1 MYWSQIMKCICLKL
15 QNVFVSSQIAMGF
28 SRRGRDRRRTEVS
41 IKPPAGQS
49 VASRQSVGRR
59 QAARWWV
66 HTSRQSEKSFEKTQ
80 WRIKPSAKGKPQ
92 SPGWWLHFEMRDGAS
107 WEFWNLKKE
116 KTLQKIRIQ
125 GDVCHL
131 TTFQNKEWSLKTWS
145 QICDCKMA
153 GVNPNLILEAE
164 EVSLGADGPS
174 LSSPSATGTN
184 WDTEELMLVDSVDYS
199 SQNVAVLSI
208 LLALALIAN
217 LSAFPVI
224 LFRRTRLKDKISY
237 SIQSYSNF
245 STDLETVSLPV
256 SSSVSLSPTFSPSL
270 AGSLGGSY

>member
-1 MYWSQIMKCICLKL
+1 M
-15 QNVFVSSQIAMGF
+15 
-28 SRRGRDRRRTEVS
+28 
-41 IKPPAGQS
+41 
-49 VASRQSVGRR
+49 
-59 QAARWWV
+59 
-66 HTSRQSEKSFEKTQ
+66 
-80 WRIKPSAKGKPQ
+80 
-92 SPGWWLHFEMRDGAS
+92 
-107 WEFWNLKKE
+107 
-116 KTLQKIRIQ
+116 
-125 GDVCHL
+125 
-131 TTFQNKEWSLKTWS
+131 KTWS

-224 LFRRTRLKDKISY
+224 LFRRTRLKVKKSH
-237 SIQSYSNF
+237 SLKSN
-245 STDLETVSLPV
+245 SNLSQQIWKRSVCLSHPLSHCLRPSHSLLRAPWRAY
-256 SSSVSLSPTFSPSL
+256 TR
-270 AGSLGGSY
+270 GGLGLDVIKQI

>member
-1 MYWSQIMKCICLKL
+1 M
-15 QNVFVSSQIAMGF
+15 
-28 SRRGRDRRRTEVS
+28 
-41 IKPPAGQS
+41 
-49 VASRQSVGRR
+49 
-59 QAARWWV
+59 
-66 HTSRQSEKSFEKTQ
+66 
-80 WRIKPSAKGKPQ
+80 
-92 SPGWWLHFEMRDGAS
+92 
-107 WEFWNLKKE
+107 
-116 KTLQKIRIQ
+116 
-125 GDVCHL
+125 
-131 TTFQNKEWSLKTWS
+131 KTWS

>member
-1 MYWSQIMKCICLKL
+1 M
-15 QNVFVSSQIAMGF
+15 
-28 SRRGRDRRRTEVS
+28 
-41 IKPPAGQS
+41 
-49 VASRQSVGRR
+49 
-59 QAARWWV
+59 
-66 HTSRQSEKSFEKTQ
+66 
-80 WRIKPSAKGKPQ
+80 
-92 SPGWWLHFEMRDGAS
+92 
-107 WEFWNLKKE
+107 
-116 KTLQKIRIQ
+116 
-125 GDVCHL
+125 
-131 TTFQNKEWSLKTWS
+131 KTWS

-256 SSSVSLSPTFSPSL
+256 SSSVSLSPTFSQSP
-270 AGSLGGSY
+270 AGSLEGLY